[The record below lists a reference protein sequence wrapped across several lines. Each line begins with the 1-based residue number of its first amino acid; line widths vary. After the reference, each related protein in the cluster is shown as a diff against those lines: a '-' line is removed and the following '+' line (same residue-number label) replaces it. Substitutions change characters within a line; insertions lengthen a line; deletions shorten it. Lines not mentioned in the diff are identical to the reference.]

1 MDGTKRAKEQ
11 VKHTNVIALPGVDL
25 EGRLQPSNSKELKNW
40 APIGTALYR
49 ALVEAKRNKEAS
61 IAEGAATDAA
71 ALAVLGGVKQAQK

>member
-1 MDGTKRAKEQ
+1 MDESRKTKDLTN
-11 VKHTNVIALPGVDL
+11 HTNVIALPGVDL

-40 APIGTALYR
+40 APKGSALYR